1 MEMKW
6 TPEQQKV
13 IETRNANVLVSAAAG
28 SGKTAVLVA
37 RILSMITDLEHPVS
51 IDELLIVTFTRAAA
65 GEMRERIRLAIETRI
80 EEEEKQEDSP
90 KKEQMLEHLRKQNTL
105 LHHALITTIDSF
117 CAYIVRNY
125 FHLIDLDPSFRV
137 GEEGELRMLQ
147 GDVAERILS
156 EAYEEGSEEFHEFV
170 EAFSTGRSDDG
181 LVELIRKLYTFSTSY
196 PYPKE
201 WLVSCKDAYQI
212 SSVKEVEQAPWMQ
225 LLKSDIEKN
234 LEEIRMLA
242 EAGIALCRQED
253 GPYLYEEALS
263 QDLKTVELLLKA
275 DSFEAQQEVFSHLS
289 YARLSGKKMPEASE
303 NKKELVKN
311 YRNQIKD
318 GLNEIKEQYFG
329 VPFETAAK
337 YLQEAGGPVGVL
349 IDLTLR
355 FSEAFAEKKREKN
368 LLDYSDLEHFAL
380 EILIHHTENGDER
393 SEAAKELSAHF
404 YEILIDEYQ
413 DSNLVQEKLLTAVSR
428 MEEGQNNIFMV
439 GDVKQSIYRF
449 RLARPDLFMEK
460 YHSYLQKAGD
470 KVRIDLHKNFRS
482 REEVLAGINFIFYQ
496 IMGESLGG
504 VEYDED
510 AALYAGAVFEE
521 NSEPVL
527 RETELLLV
535 ESDEAEWKQMETEEN
550 VQELEARLVADKIQ
564 EIVGKFPVVDK
575 ENGGYRKAEYG
586 DIVILLRTMNGWAE
600 NFKKIL
606 ESRGIPASVTT
617 KTGYFSAQEV
627 VTVLNYLRILDN
639 PLQDIPF
646 AGVLLN
652 LPDAFTMEE
661 LAKIKCAGKESSDET
676 LKFFECMLLYEK
688 TDGAAEIQR
697 KISRF
702 LEQFYTLRVKVAY
715 TPIHELLWDIYE
727 SLGLIEYYMA
737 NALGEQ
743 KKANLEMLF
752 EKARDYEKTSYR
764 GLFNFVRYIENLQ
777 KYQIDFG
784 EADITASQENT
795 VKIMSIHKSKGLE
808 FPIVFVSGLGK
819 LFNQQDARASLVI
832 HPDLGIGADWID
844 TKRRTKAPTLL
855 KKAVQR
861 QIQLENLGEELRV
874 LYVALTRA
882 KEKLYLTGAV
892 SRLEK
897 RVEGLELIKNEEK
910 MRLSY
915 GKLVKARMYLDWIF
929 PALARHRCMDGLYQQ
944 YEYSCPVS
952 HSLHEETAPFLI
964 AVKSPVEFVLSE
976 AKERS
981 EQLIKEQ
988 ELIAEME
995 RASSDERIRKEIQE
1009 HFLWEYPWQ
1018 KEAEVPA
1025 KVTVSEVKRM
1035 QFEDEESVS
1044 FEESISF
1051 EERVSLMDQI
1061 LGEELLADEKEEIKE
1076 LPEIEPYI
1084 PAFMQEEGEVLV
1096 GVDRGNAYHKVLQW
1110 LDFTDTDTKT
1120 AVKNQLA
1127 KLREEQKIDESVYVT
1142 VKPEKIFALANS
1154 RIGKRMKQAQSEGCL
1169 FREQPFVI
1177 EVLASDILKTETG
1190 EETMLVQGII
1200 DAFFEENGKIVLL
1213 DYKTDYVEQRDGSD
1227 LVGKYGIQ
1235 LKYYQKALERM
1246 LEKPV
1251 EEKYIYSVNLE
1262 RAFAVE

>member
-65 GEMRERIRLAIETRI
+65 GEMRERIRLAIEARI

-90 KKEQMLEHLRKQNTL
+90 KKDQMLEHLRKQNTL

-156 EAYEEGSEEFHEFV
+156 EAYEQGSEEFHEFV

-181 LVELIRKLYTFSTSY
+181 LVELIRKLYIFSTSY

-201 WLVSCKDAYQI
+201 WLGSCKDEYQI

-242 EAGIALCRQED
+242 EVGIALCRQED

-808 FPIVFVSGLGK
+808 YNAVYFVGLEDSAFWNFSK
-819 LFNQQDARASLVI
+819 Q
-832 HPDLGIGADWID
+832 PDEDRC
-844 TKRRTKAPTLL
+844 TFF
-855 KKAVQR
+855 
-861 QIQLENLGEELRV
+861 
-874 LYVALTRA
+874 VALSRA
-882 KEKLYLTGAV
+882 K
-892 SRLEK
+892 
-897 RVEGLELIKNEEK
+897 
-910 MRLSY
+910 
-915 GKLVKARMYLDWIF
+915 
-929 PALARHRCMDGLYQQ
+929 
-944 YEYSCPVS
+944 
-952 HSLHEETAPFLI
+952 
-964 AVKSPVEFVLSE
+964 
-976 AKERS
+976 
-981 EQLIKEQ
+981 
-988 ELIAEME
+988 
-995 RASSDERIRKEIQE
+995 
-1009 HFLWEYPWQ
+1009 
-1018 KEAEVPA
+1018 
-1025 KVTVSEVKRM
+1025 
-1035 QFEDEESVS
+1035 ESVS
-1044 FEESISF
+1044 FTFCKRRTNMPRPLQRHKEINEF
-1051 EERVSLMDQI
+1051 FD
-1061 LGEELLADEKEEIKE
+1061 LLQRPGVAEIKN
-1076 LPEIEPYI
+1076 I
-1084 PAFMQEEGEVLV
+1084 
-1096 GVDRGNAYHKVLQW
+1096 
-1110 LDFTDTDTKT
+1110 
-1120 AVKNQLA
+1120 
-1127 KLREEQKIDESVYVT
+1127 
-1142 VKPEKIFALANS
+1142 
-1154 RIGKRMKQAQSEGCL
+1154 SE
-1169 FREQPFVI
+1169 
-1177 EVLASDILKTETG
+1177 
-1190 EETMLVQGII
+1190 
-1200 DAFFEENGKIVLL
+1200 
-1213 DYKTDYVEQRDGSD
+1213 
-1227 LVGKYGIQ
+1227 
-1235 LKYYQKALERM
+1235 
-1246 LEKPV
+1246 
-1251 EEKYIYSVNLE
+1251 
-1262 RAFAVE
+1262 

>member
-1 MEMKW
+1 MKW

-65 GEMRERIRLAIETRI
+65 GEMRERIRLAIEARI

-147 GDVAERILS
+147 GDVAERILG

-212 SSVKEVEQAPWMQ
+212 SSVKDVEEAPWMQ

-263 QDLKTVELLLKA
+263 QDLKTVEQLLEA
-275 DSFEAQQEVFSHLS
+275 DGFEAQQEVFSHLS

-404 YEILIDEYQ
+404 YEVLIDEYQ

-460 YHSYLQKAGD
+460 YHSYSQEAGD

-521 NSEPVL
+521 NSEPVS

-535 ESDEAEWKQMETEEN
+535 ESDESEWKQMETEEN
-550 VQELEARLVADKIQ
+550 IQELEARLVADKIQ
-564 EIVGKFPVVDK
+564 EIVGKFQVVDK
-575 ENGGYRKAEYG
+575 ENGGYRKAEYS

-661 LAKIKCAGKESSDET
+661 LAKIKCAGKESADET

-688 TDGAAEIQR
+688 TDGEAEIQR

-702 LEQFYTLRVKVAY
+702 LHQFETLRAKVSY

-844 TKRRTKAPTLL
+844 TKCRTKAPTLL

-892 SRLEK
+892 SKLEK
-897 RVEGLELIKNEEK
+897 RLEGLEMVKNEEET
-910 MRLSY
+910 RLSY
-915 GKLVKARMYLDWIF
+915 GKLVKARTYLEWIF
-929 PALARHRCMDGLYQQ
+929 PALARHSCMDGLYQQ

-952 HSLHEETAPFLI
+952 HPLHEENAPFLI
-964 AVKSPVEFVLSE
+964 TVKSPVEFVLSE

-988 ELIAEME
+988 ELIAGME
-995 RASSDERIRKEIQE
+995 SASSDERIKKEIQE
-1009 HFLWEYPWQ
+1009 QFLWEYPWQ

-1035 QFEDEESVS
+1035 QFEDEESAS
-1044 FEESISF
+1044 F
-1051 EERVSLMDQI
+1051 MDQL
-1061 LGEELLADEKEEIKE
+1061 LGEELLAEENLEIEE
-1076 LPEIEPYI
+1076 LPEVEPYI

-1142 VKPEKIFALANS
+1142 VKSEKIFALANS
-1154 RIGKRMKQAQSEGCL
+1154 RIGKRMKQAQSVGCL

-1262 RAFAVE
+1262 RTFAVE

>member
-65 GEMRERIRLAIETRI
+65 GEMRERIRLAIEARI

-861 QIQLENLGEELRV
+861 QIQLENLGRRTAS
-874 LYVALTRA
+874 ALC
-882 KEKLYLTGAV
+882 
-892 SRLEK
+892 SFDQSK
-897 RVEGLELIKNEEK
+897 RKVI
-910 MRLSY
+910 S
-915 GKLVKARMYLDWIF
+915 DW
-929 PALARHRCMDGLYQQ
+929 GSQQ
-944 YEYSCPVS
+944 
-952 HSLHEETAPFLI
+952 
-964 AVKSPVEFVLSE
+964 
-976 AKERS
+976 
-981 EQLIKEQ
+981 
-988 ELIAEME
+988 
-995 RASSDERIRKEIQE
+995 
-1009 HFLWEYPWQ
+1009 
-1018 KEAEVPA
+1018 
-1025 KVTVSEVKRM
+1025 
-1035 QFEDEESVS
+1035 
-1044 FEESISF
+1044 
-1051 EERVSLMDQI
+1051 
-1061 LGEELLADEKEEIKE
+1061 
-1076 LPEIEPYI
+1076 
-1084 PAFMQEEGEVLV
+1084 
-1096 GVDRGNAYHKVLQW
+1096 
-1110 LDFTDTDTKT
+1110 
-1120 AVKNQLA
+1120 
-1127 KLREEQKIDESVYVT
+1127 
-1142 VKPEKIFALANS
+1142 
-1154 RIGKRMKQAQSEGCL
+1154 
-1169 FREQPFVI
+1169 
-1177 EVLASDILKTETG
+1177 TG
-1190 EETMLVQGII
+1190 ETCGR
-1200 DAFFEENGKIVLL
+1200 
-1213 DYKTDYVEQRDGSD
+1213 T
-1227 LVGKYGIQ
+1227 
-1235 LKYYQKALERM
+1235 
-1246 LEKPV
+1246 
-1251 EEKYIYSVNLE
+1251 
-1262 RAFAVE
+1262 

>member
-51 IDELLIVTFTRAAA
+51 IYELLIVTFTRAAA
-65 GEMRERIRLAIETRI
+65 GEMRERIRLAIEARI

-90 KKEQMLEHLRKQNTL
+90 KKDQMLEHLRKQNTL

-242 EAGIALCRQED
+242 EVGIALCRQED
-253 GPYLYEEALS
+253 GPYLYE
-263 QDLKTVELLLKA
+263 A

-337 YLQEAGGPVGVL
+337 YLQEAGEPVGVL

-627 VTVLNYLRILDN
+627 VTVLNYLRIL
-639 PLQDIPF
+639 
-646 AGVLLN
+646 
-652 LPDAFTMEE
+652 EE

-784 EADITASQENT
+784 EADITASQENN
-795 VKIMSIHKSKGLE
+795 VKIMSIHKSKGL
-808 FPIVFVSGLGK
+808 
-819 LFNQQDARASLVI
+819 
-832 HPDLGIGADWID
+832 
-844 TKRRTKAPTLL
+844 
-855 KKAVQR
+855 
-861 QIQLENLGEELRV
+861 
-874 LYVALTRA
+874 
-882 KEKLYLTGAV
+882 
-892 SRLEK
+892 
-897 RVEGLELIKNEEK
+897 
-910 MRLSY
+910 
-915 GKLVKARMYLDWIF
+915 
-929 PALARHRCMDGLYQQ
+929 
-944 YEYSCPVS
+944 
-952 HSLHEETAPFLI
+952 
-964 AVKSPVEFVLSE
+964 
-976 AKERS
+976 
-981 EQLIKEQ
+981 
-988 ELIAEME
+988 
-995 RASSDERIRKEIQE
+995 
-1009 HFLWEYPWQ
+1009 
-1018 KEAEVPA
+1018 
-1025 KVTVSEVKRM
+1025 
-1035 QFEDEESVS
+1035 
-1044 FEESISF
+1044 
-1051 EERVSLMDQI
+1051 
-1061 LGEELLADEKEEIKE
+1061 
-1076 LPEIEPYI
+1076 
-1084 PAFMQEEGEVLV
+1084 
-1096 GVDRGNAYHKVLQW
+1096 
-1110 LDFTDTDTKT
+1110 
-1120 AVKNQLA
+1120 
-1127 KLREEQKIDESVYVT
+1127 
-1142 VKPEKIFALANS
+1142 
-1154 RIGKRMKQAQSEGCL
+1154 
-1169 FREQPFVI
+1169 
-1177 EVLASDILKTETG
+1177 
-1190 EETMLVQGII
+1190 
-1200 DAFFEENGKIVLL
+1200 
-1213 DYKTDYVEQRDGSD
+1213 
-1227 LVGKYGIQ
+1227 
-1235 LKYYQKALERM
+1235 
-1246 LEKPV
+1246 
-1251 EEKYIYSVNLE
+1251 
-1262 RAFAVE
+1262 

>member
-1 MEMKW
+1 
-6 TPEQQKV
+6 
-13 IETRNANVLVSAAAG
+13 
-28 SGKTAVLVA
+28 
-37 RILSMITDLEHPVS
+37 
-51 IDELLIVTFTRAAA
+51 
-65 GEMRERIRLAIETRI
+65 
-80 EEEEKQEDSP
+80 
-90 KKEQMLEHLRKQNTL
+90 
-105 LHHALITTIDSF
+105 
-117 CAYIVRNY
+117 
-125 FHLIDLDPSFRV
+125 
-137 GEEGELRMLQ
+137 
-147 GDVAERILS
+147 
-156 EAYEEGSEEFHEFV
+156 
-170 EAFSTGRSDDG
+170 
-181 LVELIRKLYTFSTSY
+181 
-196 PYPKE
+196 
-201 WLVSCKDAYQI
+201 
-212 SSVKEVEQAPWMQ
+212 MQ

-242 EAGIALCRQED
+242 EVGIALCRQED

-337 YLQEAGGPVGVL
+337 YLQEAGEPVGVL

-439 GDVKQSIYRF
+439 GDVKHSIYRF

-1035 QFEDEESVS
+1035 QFEDEESVPLKRA
-1044 FEESISF
+1044 FPL
-1051 EERVSLMDQI
+1051 R
-1061 LGEELLADEKEEIKE
+1061 KEFPLWIR
-1076 LPEIEPYI
+1076 
-1084 PAFMQEEGEVLV
+1084 F
-1096 GVDRGNAYHKVLQW
+1096 
-1110 LDFTDTDTKT
+1110 
-1120 AVKNQLA
+1120 
-1127 KLREEQKIDESVYVT
+1127 
-1142 VKPEKIFALANS
+1142 
-1154 RIGKRMKQAQSEGCL
+1154 
-1169 FREQPFVI
+1169 
-1177 EVLASDILKTETG
+1177 
-1190 EETMLVQGII
+1190 
-1200 DAFFEENGKIVLL
+1200 
-1213 DYKTDYVEQRDGSD
+1213 
-1227 LVGKYGIQ
+1227 
-1235 LKYYQKALERM
+1235 
-1246 LEKPV
+1246 LEKNFLQTRR
-1251 EEKYIYSVNLE
+1251 KK
-1262 RAFAVE
+1262 

>member
-6 TPEQQKV
+6 TPEQQRV

-37 RILSMITDLEHPVS
+37 RILSMITDLKHPVS

-65 GEMRERIRLAIETRI
+65 GEMRERIRLAIEARI
-80 EEEEKQEDSP
+80 EEEEEKEESQQ
-90 KKEQMLEHLRKQNTL
+90 KEQLLEHLRKQNTL

-117 CAYIVRNY
+117 CAYVVRNY

-147 GDVAERILS
+147 GDVAEQILG

-170 EAFSTGRSDDG
+170 EAFSTGRSDEG
-181 LVELIRKLYTFSTSY
+181 LVELIRRLYTFSTSY

-201 WLVSCKDAYQI
+201 WLLSCKEAYQI
-212 SSVKEVEQAPWMQ
+212 SSAEELEETAWMK
-225 LLKSDIEKN
+225 LVKSDIEKS
-234 LEEIRMLA
+234 LEEIQMMA
-242 EAGIALCRQED
+242 EAALVLCRQED

-263 QDLKTVELLLKA
+263 QDLNVVNQLLEAENFK
-275 DSFEAQQEVFSHLS
+275 AQQELFSAIS
-289 YARLSGKKMPEASE
+289 YARLSSKKMPEASE
-303 NKKELVKN
+303 EMKNRVKD
-311 YRNQIKD
+311 YRAQIKE
-318 GLNEIKEQYFG
+318 GLSDIKDRYFS
-329 VPFETAAK
+329 VPFETAVW
-337 YLQEAGGPVGVL
+337 YLQNAAGPVGVL
-349 IDLTLR
+349 IDLTIQ
-355 FSEAFAEKKREKN
+355 FSEAFSAKKREKN

-380 EILIHHTENGDER
+380 EILVHHTKEKDER

-404 YEILIDEYQ
+404 YEIMIDEYQ
-413 DSNLVQEKLLTAVSR
+413 DSNLVQEKLLNAVSR
-428 MEEGQNNIFMV
+428 IEEGQNNIFMV

-460 YHSYLQKAGD
+460 YHTYSTKDGD
-470 KVRIDLHKNFRS
+470 KIRIDLHKNFRS
-482 REEVLAGINFIFYQ
+482 REEILEGINFIFYQ
-496 IMGESLGG
+496 IMGETLGA

-510 AALYAGAVFEE
+510 AALYAGAAFEE
-521 NSEPVL
+521 SEEPIVSD
-527 RETELLLV
+527 TELLLV
-535 ESDEAEWKQMETEEN
+535 ESDEAEWKEMETQEN

-564 EIVGKFPVVDK
+564 EIIGTFLVTDK
-575 ENGGYRKAEYG
+575 EKGGYRTAKYG

-639 PLQDIPF
+639 PLQDIPL

-661 LAKIKCAGKESSDET
+661 LAKIKCAEKGET
-676 LKFFECMLLYEK
+676 EAPPKFFELMIRYDKKE
-688 TDGAAEIQR
+688 GEEEIR
-697 KISRF
+697 KKIRRF
-702 LEQFYTLRVKVAY
+702 FESFDALRAKVSY

-727 SLGLIEYYMA
+727 RLGLIEYYTA
-737 NALGEQ
+737 SALGEQ

-752 EKARDYEKTSYR
+752 EKARDYEKTSYK

-784 EADITASQENT
+784 EADITSSQEDT

-808 FPIVFVSGLGK
+808 FPVVFVSGLGK
-819 LFNQQDARASLVI
+819 LFNQQDSRASLVI

-861 QIQLENLGEELRV
+861 QIELENLGEELRV

-882 KEKLYLTGAV
+882 KEKLYLTGSV
-892 SRLEK
+892 SKLEK
-897 RVEGLELIKNEEK
+897 RLEGLERIKNEENL
-910 MRLSY
+910 RISY
-915 GKLVKARMYLDWIF
+915 GKLVHARTYLDWIF
-929 PALARHRCMDGLYQQ
+929 LALARHKCLDGLYGQ
-944 YEYSCPVS
+944 YEYARPIFNPI
-952 HSLHEETAPFLI
+952 HDEEAPFLVS
-964 AVKSPVEFVLSE
+964 VKSPMEFVLNE
-976 AKERS
+976 AKEKS

-988 ELIAEME
+988 ELIADME
-995 RASSDERIRKEIQE
+995 SVSSDEALKKRMEER
-1009 HFLWEYPWQ
+1009 FLWEYPWQ
-1018 KEAEVPA
+1018 KEAKIPA

-1035 QFEDEESVS
+1035 QFEDEESA
-1044 FEESISF
+1044 
-1051 EERVSLMDQI
+1051 
-1061 LGEELLADEKEEIKE
+1061 LLIEEKEEIEKIE
-1076 LPEIEPYI
+1076 EIEPYI

-1110 LDFTDTDTKT
+1110 LDFTDTNTKA
-1120 AVKNQLA
+1120 AVQAQLERL
-1127 KLREEQKIDESVYVT
+1127 KEEQKIDDSVYVT
-1142 VKPEKIFALANS
+1142 VKPEKIFALAS
-1154 RIGKRMKQAQSEGCL
+1154 SKIGKRMQQAQSMGVL

-1177 EVLASDILKTETG
+1177 EMPASEVLKDDTG
-1190 EETMLVQGII
+1190 EETILVQGII
-1200 DAFFEENGKIVLL
+1200 DAFFEEDGKIVLL
-1213 DYKTDYVEQRDGSD
+1213 DYKTDYVEKRDGSD
-1227 LVGKYGIQ
+1227 LIGKYGIQ
-1235 LKYYQKALERM
+1235 LQYYQKALEKI

-1251 EEKYIYSVNLE
+1251 TEKYIYSVNLE
-1262 RAFAVE
+1262 RAFMVE

>member
-65 GEMRERIRLAIETRI
+65 GEMRERIRLAIEARI

-90 KKEQMLEHLRKQNTL
+90 KKDQMLEHLRKQNTL

-156 EAYEEGSEEFHEFV
+156 EAYEQGSEEFHEFV

-181 LVELIRKLYTFSTSY
+181 LVELIRKLYIFSTSY

-201 WLVSCKDAYQI
+201 WLVSCKDEYQI

-242 EAGIALCRQED
+242 EVGIALCRQED

-652 LPDAFTMEE
+652 LPEMV
-661 LAKIKCAGKESSDET
+661 
-676 LKFFECMLLYEK
+676 
-688 TDGAAEIQR
+688 Q
-697 KISRF
+697 IS
-702 LEQFYTLRVKVAY
+702 T
-715 TPIHELLWDIYE
+715 
-727 SLGLIEYYMA
+727 
-737 NALGEQ
+737 
-743 KKANLEMLF
+743 
-752 EKARDYEKTSYR
+752 
-764 GLFNFVRYIENLQ
+764 
-777 KYQIDFG
+777 
-784 EADITASQENT
+784 
-795 VKIMSIHKSKGLE
+795 
-808 FPIVFVSGLGK
+808 
-819 LFNQQDARASLVI
+819 
-832 HPDLGIGADWID
+832 
-844 TKRRTKAPTLL
+844 
-855 KKAVQR
+855 
-861 QIQLENLGEELRV
+861 
-874 LYVALTRA
+874 
-882 KEKLYLTGAV
+882 
-892 SRLEK
+892 
-897 RVEGLELIKNEEK
+897 
-910 MRLSY
+910 
-915 GKLVKARMYLDWIF
+915 
-929 PALARHRCMDGLYQQ
+929 
-944 YEYSCPVS
+944 
-952 HSLHEETAPFLI
+952 
-964 AVKSPVEFVLSE
+964 
-976 AKERS
+976 
-981 EQLIKEQ
+981 
-988 ELIAEME
+988 
-995 RASSDERIRKEIQE
+995 
-1009 HFLWEYPWQ
+1009 
-1018 KEAEVPA
+1018 
-1025 KVTVSEVKRM
+1025 
-1035 QFEDEESVS
+1035 
-1044 FEESISF
+1044 
-1051 EERVSLMDQI
+1051 
-1061 LGEELLADEKEEIKE
+1061 
-1076 LPEIEPYI
+1076 I
-1084 PAFMQEEGEVLV
+1084 P
-1096 GVDRGNAYHKVLQW
+1096 N
-1110 LDFTDTDTKT
+1110 
-1120 AVKNQLA
+1120 
-1127 KLREEQKIDESVYVT
+1127 
-1142 VKPEKIFALANS
+1142 
-1154 RIGKRMKQAQSEGCL
+1154 
-1169 FREQPFVI
+1169 
-1177 EVLASDILKTETG
+1177 
-1190 EETMLVQGII
+1190 
-1200 DAFFEENGKIVLL
+1200 
-1213 DYKTDYVEQRDGSD
+1213 
-1227 LVGKYGIQ
+1227 
-1235 LKYYQKALERM
+1235 
-1246 LEKPV
+1246 
-1251 EEKYIYSVNLE
+1251 
-1262 RAFAVE
+1262 

>member
-1 MEMKW
+1 MEMRW

-65 GEMRERIRLAIETRI
+65 GEMRERIRLAIEARI
-80 EEEEKQEDSP
+80 EEEEKQENSP
-90 KKEQMLEHLRKQNTL
+90 KKDQMLEHLRKQNTL

-521 NSEPVL
+521 
-527 RETELLLV
+527 
-535 ESDEAEWKQMETEEN
+535 
-550 VQELEARLVADKIQ
+550 I
-564 EIVGKFPVVDK
+564 
-575 ENGGYRKAEYG
+575 
-586 DIVILLRTMNGWAE
+586 
-600 NFKKIL
+600 
-606 ESRGIPASVTT
+606 
-617 KTGYFSAQEV
+617 
-627 VTVLNYLRILDN
+627 
-639 PLQDIPF
+639 
-646 AGVLLN
+646 
-652 LPDAFTMEE
+652 
-661 LAKIKCAGKESSDET
+661 
-676 LKFFECMLLYEK
+676 
-688 TDGAAEIQR
+688 
-697 KISRF
+697 
-702 LEQFYTLRVKVAY
+702 
-715 TPIHELLWDIYE
+715 
-727 SLGLIEYYMA
+727 
-737 NALGEQ
+737 
-743 KKANLEMLF
+743 
-752 EKARDYEKTSYR
+752 
-764 GLFNFVRYIENLQ
+764 
-777 KYQIDFG
+777 
-784 EADITASQENT
+784 
-795 VKIMSIHKSKGLE
+795 
-808 FPIVFVSGLGK
+808 
-819 LFNQQDARASLVI
+819 
-832 HPDLGIGADWID
+832 
-844 TKRRTKAPTLL
+844 
-855 KKAVQR
+855 
-861 QIQLENLGEELRV
+861 
-874 LYVALTRA
+874 
-882 KEKLYLTGAV
+882 V
-892 SRLEK
+892 SR
-897 RVEGLELIKNEEK
+897 
-910 MRLSY
+910 
-915 GKLVKARMYLDWIF
+915 
-929 PALARHRCMDGLYQQ
+929 C
-944 YEYSCPVS
+944 
-952 HSLHEETAPFLI
+952 
-964 AVKSPVEFVLSE
+964 
-976 AKERS
+976 
-981 EQLIKEQ
+981 
-988 ELIAEME
+988 
-995 RASSDERIRKEIQE
+995 
-1009 HFLWEYPWQ
+1009 
-1018 KEAEVPA
+1018 
-1025 KVTVSEVKRM
+1025 
-1035 QFEDEESVS
+1035 
-1044 FEESISF
+1044 
-1051 EERVSLMDQI
+1051 
-1061 LGEELLADEKEEIKE
+1061 
-1076 LPEIEPYI
+1076 
-1084 PAFMQEEGEVLV
+1084 
-1096 GVDRGNAYHKVLQW
+1096 
-1110 LDFTDTDTKT
+1110 
-1120 AVKNQLA
+1120 
-1127 KLREEQKIDESVYVT
+1127 
-1142 VKPEKIFALANS
+1142 
-1154 RIGKRMKQAQSEGCL
+1154 
-1169 FREQPFVI
+1169 
-1177 EVLASDILKTETG
+1177 
-1190 EETMLVQGII
+1190 
-1200 DAFFEENGKIVLL
+1200 
-1213 DYKTDYVEQRDGSD
+1213 
-1227 LVGKYGIQ
+1227 
-1235 LKYYQKALERM
+1235 
-1246 LEKPV
+1246 
-1251 EEKYIYSVNLE
+1251 
-1262 RAFAVE
+1262 

>member
-65 GEMRERIRLAIETRI
+65 GEMRERIRLAIEARI

-90 KKEQMLEHLRKQNTL
+90 KKDQMLEHLRKQNTL

-242 EAGIALCRQED
+242 EVGIALCRQED

-337 YLQEAGGPVGVL
+337 YLQEAGEPVGVL

-646 AGVLLN
+646 AGCLYN
-652 LPDAFTMEE
+652 GRT
-661 LAKIKCAGKESSDET
+661 GKD
-676 LKFFECMLLYEK
+676 
-688 TDGAAEIQR
+688 
-697 KISRF
+697 
-702 LEQFYTLRVKVAY
+702 
-715 TPIHELLWDIYE
+715 
-727 SLGLIEYYMA
+727 
-737 NALGEQ
+737 
-743 KKANLEMLF
+743 
-752 EKARDYEKTSYR
+752 
-764 GLFNFVRYIENLQ
+764 
-777 KYQIDFG
+777 
-784 EADITASQENT
+784 
-795 VKIMSIHKSKGLE
+795 
-808 FPIVFVSGLGK
+808 
-819 LFNQQDARASLVI
+819 
-832 HPDLGIGADWID
+832 
-844 TKRRTKAPTLL
+844 
-855 KKAVQR
+855 
-861 QIQLENLGEELRV
+861 
-874 LYVALTRA
+874 
-882 KEKLYLTGAV
+882 
-892 SRLEK
+892 
-897 RVEGLELIKNEEK
+897 K
-910 MRLSY
+910 M
-915 GKLVKARMYLDWIF
+915 
-929 PALARHRCMDGLYQQ
+929 C
-944 YEYSCPVS
+944 
-952 HSLHEETAPFLI
+952 
-964 AVKSPVEFVLSE
+964 
-976 AKERS
+976 
-981 EQLIKEQ
+981 
-988 ELIAEME
+988 
-995 RASSDERIRKEIQE
+995 
-1009 HFLWEYPWQ
+1009 
-1018 KEAEVPA
+1018 
-1025 KVTVSEVKRM
+1025 
-1035 QFEDEESVS
+1035 
-1044 FEESISF
+1044 
-1051 EERVSLMDQI
+1051 
-1061 LGEELLADEKEEIKE
+1061 
-1076 LPEIEPYI
+1076 
-1084 PAFMQEEGEVLV
+1084 
-1096 GVDRGNAYHKVLQW
+1096 
-1110 LDFTDTDTKT
+1110 
-1120 AVKNQLA
+1120 
-1127 KLREEQKIDESVYVT
+1127 
-1142 VKPEKIFALANS
+1142 
-1154 RIGKRMKQAQSEGCL
+1154 GKRK
-1169 FREQPFVI
+1169 FR
-1177 EVLASDILKTETG
+1177 
-1190 EETMLVQGII
+1190 
-1200 DAFFEENGKIVLL
+1200 
-1213 DYKTDYVEQRDGSD
+1213 
-1227 LVGKYGIQ
+1227 
-1235 LKYYQKALERM
+1235 
-1246 LEKPV
+1246 
-1251 EEKYIYSVNLE
+1251 
-1262 RAFAVE
+1262 

>member
-1 MEMKW
+1 
-6 TPEQQKV
+6 
-13 IETRNANVLVSAAAG
+13 
-28 SGKTAVLVA
+28 
-37 RILSMITDLEHPVS
+37 
-51 IDELLIVTFTRAAA
+51 
-65 GEMRERIRLAIETRI
+65 
-80 EEEEKQEDSP
+80 
-90 KKEQMLEHLRKQNTL
+90 MLEHLRKQNTL

-156 EAYEEGSEEFHEFV
+156 EAYEQGSEEFHEFV

-181 LVELIRKLYTFSTSY
+181 LVELIRKLYIFSTSY

-201 WLVSCKDAYQI
+201 WLVSCKDEYQI

-242 EAGIALCRQED
+242 EVGIALCRQED

-861 QIQLENLGEELRV
+861 QIQLENLGEELEG
-874 LYVALTRA
+874 ALRRFDQ
-882 KEKLYLTGAV
+882 
-892 SRLEK
+892 SK
-897 RVEGLELIKNEEK
+897 RKVI
-910 MRLSY
+910 S
-915 GKLVKARMYLDWIF
+915 DW
-929 PALARHRCMDGLYQQ
+929 GSQQ
-944 YEYSCPVS
+944 
-952 HSLHEETAPFLI
+952 
-964 AVKSPVEFVLSE
+964 
-976 AKERS
+976 
-981 EQLIKEQ
+981 
-988 ELIAEME
+988 
-995 RASSDERIRKEIQE
+995 
-1009 HFLWEYPWQ
+1009 
-1018 KEAEVPA
+1018 
-1025 KVTVSEVKRM
+1025 
-1035 QFEDEESVS
+1035 
-1044 FEESISF
+1044 
-1051 EERVSLMDQI
+1051 
-1061 LGEELLADEKEEIKE
+1061 
-1076 LPEIEPYI
+1076 
-1084 PAFMQEEGEVLV
+1084 
-1096 GVDRGNAYHKVLQW
+1096 
-1110 LDFTDTDTKT
+1110 
-1120 AVKNQLA
+1120 
-1127 KLREEQKIDESVYVT
+1127 
-1142 VKPEKIFALANS
+1142 
-1154 RIGKRMKQAQSEGCL
+1154 
-1169 FREQPFVI
+1169 
-1177 EVLASDILKTETG
+1177 TG
-1190 EETMLVQGII
+1190 ETCGR
-1200 DAFFEENGKIVLL
+1200 
-1213 DYKTDYVEQRDGSD
+1213 T
-1227 LVGKYGIQ
+1227 
-1235 LKYYQKALERM
+1235 
-1246 LEKPV
+1246 
-1251 EEKYIYSVNLE
+1251 
-1262 RAFAVE
+1262 

>member
-1 MEMKW
+1 MGVSW
-6 TPEQQKV
+6 TREQQQV
-13 IETRNANVLVSAAAG
+13 IDLRKRNILVSAAAG
-28 SGKTAVLVA
+28 SGKTAVLVE
-37 RILSMITDLEHPVS
+37 RIIKMITEGEHPVD
-51 IDELLIVTFTRAAA
+51 IDRLLVVTFTNAAA
-65 GEMRERIRLAIETRI
+65 AEMRERIGAAIEKAL
-80 EEEEKQEDSP
+80 EEHPDS
-90 KKEQMLEHLRKQNTL
+90 EHLQRQLTL
-105 LHHALITTIDSF
+105 IHNAQITTIDSF
-117 CAYIVRNY
+117 CLYVIRNH
-125 FHLIDLDPSFRV
+125 FHEIDLEPNFRI
-137 GEEGELRMLQ
+137 GDEGELKLLKE
-147 GDVAERILS
+147 DVLAKVLLKN
-156 EAYEEGSEEFHEFV
+156 YEESAPEFLAFVDGYASGRNDAALSGMILQLYEFSRSYPWPKKWLPAAAESYGIEDEASLESAAFMQSLLQNLKRVSEDLV
-170 EAFSTGRSDDG
+170 ALSGRAYKLTQDDDG
-181 LVELIRKLYTFSTSY
+181 PDMYT
-196 PYPKE
+196 K
-201 WLVSCKDAYQI
+201 A
-212 SSVKEVEQAPWMQ
+212 
-225 LLKSDIEKN
+225 
-234 LEEIRMLA
+234 LE
-242 EAGIALCRQED
+242 G
-253 GPYLYEEALS
+253 
-263 QDLKTVELLLKA
+263 DLKKYKEIAASESFA
-275 DSFEAQQEVFSHLS
+275 DFYQNYRNLS
-289 YARLSGKKMPEASE
+289 YDRLASSRGFDGNE
-303 NKKELVKN
+303 EKLELVKKL
-311 YRNQIKD
+311 REMGKD
-318 GLNEIKEQYFG
+318 AVKKINRQYFFTS
-329 VPFETAAK
+329 PEIMAEQMKKTAPMAAE
-337 YLQEAGGPVGVL
+337 LVR
-349 IDLTLR
+349 LTLE
-355 FSEAFAEKKREKN
+355 FDEAFTAEKRRKN
-368 LLDYSDLEHFAL
+368 LVDFHDLEHFAL
-380 EILIHHTENGDER
+380 NIFVDEETGKVKKTAEEFRDNFKEIM
-393 SEAAKELSAHF
+393 
-404 YEILIDEYQ
+404 IDEYQ
-413 DSNLVQEKLLTAVSR
+413 DSNEVQETILRAISR
-428 MEEGQNNIFMV
+428 EERGEYNLFMV

-449 RLARPDLFMEK
+449 RLARPELFMEK
-460 YHSYLQKAGD
+460 YDTYSLTDAKMQ
-470 KVRIDLHKNFRS
+470 RIDLHKNFRS

-995 RASSDERIRKEIQE
+995 SASSDERIRKEIQE

-1051 EERVSLMDQI
+1051 EKRVSLMDQI

-1084 PAFMQEEGEVLV
+1084 PAFMQEEGEVLI

-1120 AVKNQLA
+1120 AVKNQIA
-1127 KLREEQKIDESVYVT
+1127 RLREEQKIDESVYVT

-1154 RIGKRMKQAQSEGCL
+1154 RIGKRMKQAQSERCL

-1177 EVLASDILKTETG
+1177 EVLASDVLKTETG

-1200 DAFFEENGKIVLL
+1200 DAFFEENGKIILL

>member
-65 GEMRERIRLAIETRI
+65 GEMRERIRLAIEARI

-147 GDVAERILS
+147 GDVAERILG

-181 LVELIRKLYTFSTSY
+181 LVELIRRLYTFSTSY

-201 WLVSCKDAYQI
+201 WLASCKEVYQI
-212 SSVKEVEQAPWMQ
+212 SSAKEVEQAPWMQ
-225 LLKSDIEKN
+225 VLKSDIEKN
-234 LEEIRMLA
+234 LEEIHTLA
-242 EAGIALCRQED
+242 KAALALCQQED
-253 GPYLYEEALS
+253 GPYLYEDALS
-263 QDLKTVELLLKA
+263 QDLKTVELLLEA
-275 DSFEAQQEVFSHLS
+275 DSFEAQQEIFSNLS

-318 GLNEIKEQYFG
+318 GLNEIKEQYFA
-329 VPFETAAK
+329 VPFETAVR
-337 YLQEAGGPVGVL
+337 YMQEAAGPVGVL
-349 IDLTLR
+349 IDLTLQ
-355 FSEAFAEKKREKN
+355 FLEAFAEKKREKN

-380 EILIHHTENGDER
+380 EILIHHTENGDEK

-404 YEILIDEYQ
+404 HEILIDEYQ

-428 MEEGQNNIFMV
+428 VEEGQNNIFMV

-460 YHSYLQKAGD
+460 YHSYSQEDGD

-482 REEVLAGINFIFYQ
+482 RGEVLEGINFIFYQ

-535 ESDEAEWKQMETEEN
+535 ESDESEWKQMETEEN

-575 ENGGYRKAEYG
+575 ENGGYKKAEYS

-606 ESRGIPASVTT
+606 ENRGIPASVTT

-661 LAKIKCAGKESSDET
+661 LAKIKCAGKESLDET

-688 TDGAAEIQR
+688 TDGEAEIQR

-702 LEQFYTLRVKVAY
+702 LEQFYTLRAKVSY
-715 TPIHELLWDIYE
+715 TPIHELLWEIYE
-727 SLGLIEYYMA
+727 SLGLIEYYTA

-861 QIQLENLGEELRV
+861 QIQLENLGEELRI

-892 SRLEK
+892 NRLEK

-915 GKLVKARMYLDWIF
+915 GKLVKARAYLDWIF
-929 PALARHRCMDGLYQQ
+929 PALARHRCMNGLYHQ
-944 YEYSCPVS
+944 YESSSPVC
-952 HSLHEETAPFLI
+952 HLLQEENALFLI

-976 AKERS
+976 AKEKS

-988 ELIAEME
+988 ELIAGME
-995 RASSDERIRKEIQE
+995 SASSDERIRKEIQE

-1035 QFEDEESVS
+1035 QFEDEESV
-1044 FEESISF
+1044 
-1051 EERVSLMDQI
+1051 
-1061 LGEELLADEKEEIKE
+1061 ELIKE
-1076 LPEIEPYI
+1076 NQEEAEEIEPYI

-1110 LDFTDTDTKT
+1110 LDFCDTDTKT
-1120 AVKNQLA
+1120 AVENQLA

-1154 RIGKRMKQAQSEGCL
+1154 RIGKRMREAQSVGSL

-1177 EVLASDILKTETG
+1177 EVLASDVLKTETG

-1227 LVGKYGIQ
+1227 LVEKYGIQ
-1235 LKYYQKALERM
+1235 LKYYQKALEQM

-1251 EEKYIYSVNLE
+1251 KEKYIYSVNLE
-1262 RAFAVE
+1262 RTFTVE

>member
-65 GEMRERIRLAIETRI
+65 GEMRERIRLAIEARI

-147 GDVAERILS
+147 GDVAERILG

-181 LVELIRKLYTFSTSY
+181 LVELIRRLYTFSTSY

-212 SSVKEVEQAPWMQ
+212 SSVKEVEEAPWMQ

-263 QDLKTVELLLKA
+263 QDLKTVEQLLEA

-380 EILIHHTENGDER
+380 EILIQHTEHGDER

-460 YHSYLQKAGD
+460 YHSYSQETGD

-521 NSEPVL
+521 NSEPVS

-535 ESDEAEWKQMETEEN
+535 ESDESEWKQMETEEN
-550 VQELEARLVADKIQ
+550 IQELEARLVADKIQ
-564 EIVGKFPVVDK
+564 EIVGKFQVVDK
-575 ENGGYRKAEYG
+575 ENGGYRKAEYS

-661 LAKIKCAGKESSDET
+661 LAKIKCAGKESADET

-688 TDGAAEIQR
+688 TDREAEIQR

-702 LEQFYTLRVKVAY
+702 LEQFYTLRAKVAY

-892 SRLEK
+892 SKLEK
-897 RVEGLELIKNEEK
+897 RLEGLEMVKNEEET
-910 MRLSY
+910 RLSY
-915 GKLVKARMYLDWIF
+915 GKLVKARTYLEWIF
-929 PALARHRCMDGLYQQ
+929 PALARHSCMDGLYQQ

-952 HSLHEETAPFLI
+952 HPLHEENAPFLI

-988 ELIAEME
+988 ELIAGME
-995 RASSDERIRKEIQE
+995 SASSDERIKKEIQE
-1009 HFLWEYPWQ
+1009 QFLWEYPWQ

-1044 FEESISF
+1044 F
-1051 EERVSLMDQI
+1051 MDQL
-1061 LGEELLADEKEEIKE
+1061 LGEELLAEENLEIEE
-1076 LPEIEPYI
+1076 LPEVEPYI

-1142 VKPEKIFALANS
+1142 VKSEKIFALANS
-1154 RIGKRMKQAQSEGCL
+1154 RIGKRMKQAQSVGCL

>member
-65 GEMRERIRLAIETRI
+65 GEMRERIRLAIEARI

-90 KKEQMLEHLRKQNTL
+90 KKDQMLEHLRKQNTL

-156 EAYEEGSEEFHEFV
+156 EAYEQGSEEFHEFV

-181 LVELIRKLYTFSTSY
+181 LVELIRKLYIFSTSY

-201 WLVSCKDAYQI
+201 WLVSCKDEYQI

-242 EAGIALCRQED
+242 EVGIALCRQED

-575 ENGGYRKAEYG
+575 ENGG
-586 DIVILLRTMNGWAE
+586 
-600 NFKKIL
+600 
-606 ESRGIPASVTT
+606 
-617 KTGYFSAQEV
+617 
-627 VTVLNYLRILDN
+627 
-639 PLQDIPF
+639 
-646 AGVLLN
+646 
-652 LPDAFTMEE
+652 
-661 LAKIKCAGKESSDET
+661 
-676 LKFFECMLLYEK
+676 
-688 TDGAAEIQR
+688 
-697 KISRF
+697 
-702 LEQFYTLRVKVAY
+702 
-715 TPIHELLWDIYE
+715 
-727 SLGLIEYYMA
+727 
-737 NALGEQ
+737 
-743 KKANLEMLF
+743 
-752 EKARDYEKTSYR
+752 
-764 GLFNFVRYIENLQ
+764 
-777 KYQIDFG
+777 
-784 EADITASQENT
+784 
-795 VKIMSIHKSKGLE
+795 
-808 FPIVFVSGLGK
+808 
-819 LFNQQDARASLVI
+819 
-832 HPDLGIGADWID
+832 
-844 TKRRTKAPTLL
+844 
-855 KKAVQR
+855 
-861 QIQLENLGEELRV
+861 
-874 LYVALTRA
+874 
-882 KEKLYLTGAV
+882 
-892 SRLEK
+892 
-897 RVEGLELIKNEEK
+897 
-910 MRLSY
+910 
-915 GKLVKARMYLDWIF
+915 
-929 PALARHRCMDGLYQQ
+929 
-944 YEYSCPVS
+944 
-952 HSLHEETAPFLI
+952 
-964 AVKSPVEFVLSE
+964 
-976 AKERS
+976 
-981 EQLIKEQ
+981 
-988 ELIAEME
+988 
-995 RASSDERIRKEIQE
+995 
-1009 HFLWEYPWQ
+1009 
-1018 KEAEVPA
+1018 
-1025 KVTVSEVKRM
+1025 
-1035 QFEDEESVS
+1035 
-1044 FEESISF
+1044 
-1051 EERVSLMDQI
+1051 
-1061 LGEELLADEKEEIKE
+1061 
-1076 LPEIEPYI
+1076 
-1084 PAFMQEEGEVLV
+1084 
-1096 GVDRGNAYHKVLQW
+1096 
-1110 LDFTDTDTKT
+1110 
-1120 AVKNQLA
+1120 
-1127 KLREEQKIDESVYVT
+1127 
-1142 VKPEKIFALANS
+1142 
-1154 RIGKRMKQAQSEGCL
+1154 
-1169 FREQPFVI
+1169 
-1177 EVLASDILKTETG
+1177 
-1190 EETMLVQGII
+1190 
-1200 DAFFEENGKIVLL
+1200 
-1213 DYKTDYVEQRDGSD
+1213 
-1227 LVGKYGIQ
+1227 
-1235 LKYYQKALERM
+1235 
-1246 LEKPV
+1246 
-1251 EEKYIYSVNLE
+1251 
-1262 RAFAVE
+1262 

>member
-1 MEMKW
+1 
-6 TPEQQKV
+6 
-13 IETRNANVLVSAAAG
+13 
-28 SGKTAVLVA
+28 
-37 RILSMITDLEHPVS
+37 
-51 IDELLIVTFTRAAA
+51 
-65 GEMRERIRLAIETRI
+65 
-80 EEEEKQEDSP
+80 
-90 KKEQMLEHLRKQNTL
+90 
-105 LHHALITTIDSF
+105 
-117 CAYIVRNY
+117 
-125 FHLIDLDPSFRV
+125 
-137 GEEGELRMLQ
+137 
-147 GDVAERILS
+147 
-156 EAYEEGSEEFHEFV
+156 
-170 EAFSTGRSDDG
+170 
-181 LVELIRKLYTFSTSY
+181 
-196 PYPKE
+196 
-201 WLVSCKDAYQI
+201 
-212 SSVKEVEQAPWMQ
+212 MQ

-329 VPFETAAK
+329 MPFETAAK

-460 YHSYLQKAGD
+460 YHSYLQKAGN

-929 PALARHRCMDGLYQQ
+929 PALAGANEEFPVQILEMEHLITDQVTDREDRVRQRAAYETWDPQEVFDATIRKDLEEKFSYVYPYGYLQEIPAKVSVSELKKQGREEPEEEIVYLYA
-944 YEYSCPVS
+944 E
-952 HSLHEETAPFLI
+952 
-964 AVKSPVEFVLSE
+964 
-976 AKERS
+976 
-981 EQLIKEQ
+981 KEQ
-988 ELIAEME
+988 EPIIPDFMKEEQEPLLQGAA
-995 RASSDERIRKEIQE
+995 RGTAYHRILEC
-1009 HFLWEYPWQ
+1009 LDY
-1018 KEAEVPA
+1018 A
-1025 KVTVSEVKRM
+1025 KADSQQAIE
-1035 QFEDEESVS
+1035 Q
-1044 FEESISF
+1044 
-1051 EERVSLMDQI
+1051 QI
-1061 LGEELLADEKEEIKE
+1061 EELLKEEKISKE
-1076 LPEIEPYI
+1076 T
-1084 PAFMQEEGEVLV
+1084 A
-1096 GVDRGNAYHKVLQW
+1096 KVVRSSQISW
-1110 LDFTDTDTKT
+1110 FVRS
-1120 AVKNQLA
+1120 AV
-1127 KLREEQKIDESVYVT
+1127 
-1142 VKPEKIFALANS
+1142 
-1154 RIGKRMKQAQSEGCL
+1154 GKRMKEAFVLGTL
-1169 FREQPFVI
+1169 HREQQFVMSI
-1177 EVLASDILKTETG
+1177 DASERNPAWNQG
-1190 EETMLVQGII
+1190 EQILVQGII
-1200 DAFFEENGKIVLL
+1200 DAFWEEADGLVLV
-1213 DYKTDYVEQRDGSD
+1213 DYKTDHVKEGQELIDRYQR
-1227 LVGKYGIQ
+1227 Q
-1235 LKYYQKALERM
+1235 MHYYSQALERAYGKKVKECY
-1246 LEKPV
+1246 L
-1251 EEKYIYSVNLE
+1251 YSFALGKAV
-1262 RAFAVE
+1262 AVEV

>member
-65 GEMRERIRLAIETRI
+65 GEMRERIRLAIEARI

-147 GDVAERILS
+147 GDVAERILG

-181 LVELIRKLYTFSTSY
+181 LVELIRRLYTFSTSY

-212 SSVKEVEQAPWMQ
+212 SSVKEVEEAPWMQ

-263 QDLKTVELLLKA
+263 QDLKTVKQLLEA

-404 YEILIDEYQ
+404 YEVLIDEYQ

-428 MEEGQNNIFMV
+428 MEEEQNNIFMV

-460 YHSYLQKAGD
+460 YHSYSQESGD

-521 NSEPVL
+521 NSEPVS

-535 ESDEAEWKQMETEEN
+535 ESDESEWKQMETEEN
-550 VQELEARLVADKIQ
+550 IQELEARLVADKIQ
-564 EIVGKFPVVDK
+564 EIVGKFQVVDK
-575 ENGGYRKAEYG
+575 ENGGYRKAEYS

-661 LAKIKCAGKESSDET
+661 LAKIKCAGKESADET

-688 TDGAAEIQR
+688 TDREAEIQR

-702 LEQFYTLRVKVAY
+702 LEQFYTLRAKVAY

-892 SRLEK
+892 SKLEK
-897 RVEGLELIKNEEK
+897 RLEGLEMVKNEEET
-910 MRLSY
+910 RLSY

-929 PALARHRCMDGLYQQ
+929 PALARHSCMDGLYQQ

-952 HSLHEETAPFLI
+952 HPLHKENAPFLI
-964 AVKSPVEFVLSE
+964 TVKSPVEFVLSE

-988 ELIAEME
+988 ELIAGME
-995 RASSDERIRKEIQE
+995 SASSNERLRKEIQE

-1044 FEESISF
+1044 FEESASF
-1051 EERVSLMDQI
+1051 MDQL
-1061 LGEELLADEKEEIKE
+1061 LGEELLAEENLEEE

-1096 GVDRGNAYHKVLQW
+1096 GADRGNAYHKVLQW

-1142 VKPEKIFALANS
+1142 VKSEKIFALANS

-1177 EVLASDILKTETG
+1177 EVLASDILKTESG

-1227 LVGKYGIQ
+1227 LIGKYGIQ
-1235 LKYYQKALERM
+1235 LNYYQKALERM

>member
-1 MEMKW
+1 M
-6 TPEQQKV
+6 
-13 IETRNANVLVSAAAG
+13 
-28 SGKTAVLVA
+28 
-37 RILSMITDLEHPVS
+37 
-51 IDELLIVTFTRAAA
+51 
-65 GEMRERIRLAIETRI
+65 
-80 EEEEKQEDSP
+80 
-90 KKEQMLEHLRKQNTL
+90 
-105 LHHALITTIDSF
+105 
-117 CAYIVRNY
+117 
-125 FHLIDLDPSFRV
+125 
-137 GEEGELRMLQ
+137 
-147 GDVAERILS
+147 
-156 EAYEEGSEEFHEFV
+156 
-170 EAFSTGRSDDG
+170 
-181 LVELIRKLYTFSTSY
+181 
-196 PYPKE
+196 
-201 WLVSCKDAYQI
+201 
-212 SSVKEVEQAPWMQ
+212 
-225 LLKSDIEKN
+225 
-234 LEEIRMLA
+234 
-242 EAGIALCRQED
+242 
-253 GPYLYEEALS
+253 
-263 QDLKTVELLLKA
+263 
-275 DSFEAQQEVFSHLS
+275 
-289 YARLSGKKMPEASE
+289 
-303 NKKELVKN
+303 
-311 YRNQIKD
+311 
-318 GLNEIKEQYFG
+318 
-329 VPFETAAK
+329 
-337 YLQEAGGPVGVL
+337 
-349 IDLTLR
+349 
-355 FSEAFAEKKREKN
+355 
-368 LLDYSDLEHFAL
+368 
-380 EILIHHTENGDER
+380 
-393 SEAAKELSAHF
+393 
-404 YEILIDEYQ
+404 
-413 DSNLVQEKLLTAVSR
+413 
-428 MEEGQNNIFMV
+428 
-439 GDVKQSIYRF
+439 
-449 RLARPDLFMEK
+449 
-460 YHSYLQKAGD
+460 
-470 KVRIDLHKNFRS
+470 
-482 REEVLAGINFIFYQ
+482 
-496 IMGESLGG
+496 
-504 VEYDED
+504 
-510 AALYAGAVFEE
+510 
-521 NSEPVL
+521 
-527 RETELLLV
+527 
-535 ESDEAEWKQMETEEN
+535 
-550 VQELEARLVADKIQ
+550 
-564 EIVGKFPVVDK
+564 
-575 ENGGYRKAEYG
+575 
-586 DIVILLRTMNGWAE
+586 ILLRTMNGWAE

-1035 QFEDEESVS
+1035 QFEDEEV
-1044 FEESISF
+1044 FPLKRAF
-1051 EERVSLMDQI
+1051 PLR
-1061 LGEELLADEKEEIKE
+1061 KEFPLWIR
-1076 LPEIEPYI
+1076 
-1084 PAFMQEEGEVLV
+1084 F
-1096 GVDRGNAYHKVLQW
+1096 
-1110 LDFTDTDTKT
+1110 
-1120 AVKNQLA
+1120 
-1127 KLREEQKIDESVYVT
+1127 
-1142 VKPEKIFALANS
+1142 
-1154 RIGKRMKQAQSEGCL
+1154 
-1169 FREQPFVI
+1169 
-1177 EVLASDILKTETG
+1177 
-1190 EETMLVQGII
+1190 
-1200 DAFFEENGKIVLL
+1200 
-1213 DYKTDYVEQRDGSD
+1213 
-1227 LVGKYGIQ
+1227 
-1235 LKYYQKALERM
+1235 
-1246 LEKPV
+1246 LEKNFLQTRR
-1251 EEKYIYSVNLE
+1251 KK
-1262 RAFAVE
+1262 

>member
-65 GEMRERIRLAIETRI
+65 GEMRERIRLAIEARI

-147 GDVAERILS
+147 GDVAERILG

-170 EAFSTGRSDDG
+170 EAFSTERSDDG
-181 LVELIRKLYTFSTSY
+181 LVELIRRLYTFSTSY

-212 SSVKEVEQAPWMQ
+212 SSVKEVEEASWMQ

-242 EAGIALCRQED
+242 EAGIALCWQED

-263 QDLKTVELLLKA
+263 QDLKTVKQLLEA

-404 YEILIDEYQ
+404 YEVLIDEYQ

-460 YHSYLQKAGD
+460 YHSYSQETGD

-521 NSEPVL
+521 NSEPVS

-535 ESDEAEWKQMETEEN
+535 ESDESEWKQMETEEN
-550 VQELEARLVADKIQ
+550 IQELEARLVADKIQ
-564 EIVGKFPVVDK
+564 EIVGKFQVVDK
-575 ENGGYRKAEYG
+575 ENGGYRKAEYS

-661 LAKIKCAGKESSDET
+661 LAKIKCAGKESADET
-676 LKFFECMLLYEK
+676 LKFFGCMLLYEK
-688 TDGAAEIQR
+688 TDREAEIQR

-702 LEQFYTLRVKVAY
+702 LEQFYTLRAKVAY

-892 SRLEK
+892 SKLEK
-897 RVEGLELIKNEEK
+897 RLEGLEMVKNEEET
-910 MRLSY
+910 RLSY
-915 GKLVKARMYLDWIF
+915 GKLVKARTYLEWIF
-929 PALARHRCMDGLYQQ
+929 PALARHGCMDGLYQQ

-952 HSLHEETAPFLI
+952 HPLHEENAPFLI
-964 AVKSPVEFVLSE
+964 TVKSPVEFVLSE

-988 ELIAEME
+988 ELIAGME
-995 RASSDERIRKEIQE
+995 SASSDERIRKEIQE
-1009 HFLWEYPWQ
+1009 QFLWEYPWQ

-1044 FEESISF
+1044 FEESASF
-1051 EERVSLMDQI
+1051 MDQL
-1061 LGEELLADEKEEIKE
+1061 LGEELLAEENLEEE

-1096 GVDRGNAYHKVLQW
+1096 GADRGNAYHKVLQW

-1142 VKPEKIFALANS
+1142 VKSEKIFALANS

-1177 EVLASDILKTETG
+1177 EVLASDILKTESG

-1227 LVGKYGIQ
+1227 LIGKYGIQ
-1235 LKYYQKALERM
+1235 LNYYQKALERM